1 MLLWDTFFSSR
12 STLLRNKMTEMFSNI
27 MLFTI
32 VWKMFRDSW
41 TLLVFL
47 SSSRTWSYSEV
58 EAMKRILVTESKHWN
73 HFCLWVLWPPTST
86 KRKGTLQIFIRKS
99 RYWKGSRDH
108 QPVYLYSR
116 LNHPLCCLPTVENVL
131 KGWHVVQ
138 GGNSINVIQKIL
150 DRVRQLK
157 LVSPNMIKGA
167 FSMTLWHHKESTVLY
182 LWKARWMPLSDHRL
196 LSML

>member
-1 MLLWDTFFSSR
+1 MLLCETFCSSR
-12 STLLRNKMTEMFSNI
+12 STLLRNKMTEMFSNM

-47 SSSRTWSYSEV
+47 SSSSTWSYSEV

-86 KRKGTLQIFIRKS
+86 KRKGTLEVFIRWYC
-99 RYWKGSRDH
+99 REARGSH

-116 LNHPLCCLPTVENVL
+116 LNHPLCCFPTVENVL
-131 KGWHVVQ
+131 EGWDVVQ
-138 GGNSINVIQKIL
+138 SGNSIDVIKKIFH
-150 DRVRQLK
+150 RIRQLK

-167 FSMTLWHHKESTVLY
+167 FSIVKSPE
-182 LWKARWMPLSDHRL
+182 
-196 LSML
+196 